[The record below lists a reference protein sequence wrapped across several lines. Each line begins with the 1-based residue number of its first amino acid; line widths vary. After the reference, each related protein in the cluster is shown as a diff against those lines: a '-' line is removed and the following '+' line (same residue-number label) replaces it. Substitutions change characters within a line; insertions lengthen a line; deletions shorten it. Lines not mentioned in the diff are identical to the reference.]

1 MAIMPSSVVV
11 VILSLLGEGKTF
23 SSDKNFLY
31 ERFFE
36 LSKNFPALFQA
47 QDFIFDESKIYPKCE
62 VIDSAIDRIT
72 GFGMVEWKNMG
83 DDYIILPAMIKRGKE
98 LMEVFSV
105 AERIQ
110 VNNAAQKFKEMVKNH
125 YGGKCVCAE
134 CKCG

>member
-1 MAIMPSSVVV
+1 MTIIPSSVIV

-31 ERFFE
+31 EIFFE
-36 LSKNFPALFQA
+36 LSKNFPALF

-72 GFGMVEWKNMG
+72 GFGMVEWKNMK

-98 LMEVFSV
+98 LMEAFNV

-110 VNNAAQKFKEMVKNH
+110 LSDAAEKFKEMINNR
-125 YGGKCVCAE
+125 YGGK
-134 CKCG
+134 

>member
-1 MAIMPSSVVV
+1 MGILPSGVVV

-31 ERFFE
+31 EKFFD
-36 LSKNFPALFQA
+36 LSKTFPSLF

-62 VIDSAIDRIT
+62 IIDFAIDKIT
-72 GFGMVEWKNMG
+72 GFDMVEWKNLG

-98 LMEVFSV
+98 LMAGFSA

-110 VNNAAQKFKEMVKNH
+110 LSAATEKFAEMIAKKCEC
-125 YGGKCVCAE
+125 GKC
-134 CKCG
+134 G

>member
-1 MAIMPSSVVV
+1 MGILPSSVVV

-31 ERFFE
+31 EKFFD
-36 LSKNFPALFQA
+36 LSKTFPSLF

-62 VIDSAIDRIT
+62 IIDFAIDKIT
-72 GFGMVEWKNMG
+72 GFGMVEWKNLG

-98 LMEVFSV
+98 LMAGFSA

-110 VNNAAQKFKEMVKNH
+110 LSAAEKFAEMIKDH
-125 YGGKCVCAE
+125 YKKCNCE
-134 CKCG
+134 G